1 MHLQE
6 NLIEVEKKDILHSL
20 TFARFHSLMYAR
32 LNFSKLGKDDSF
44 LYTELTFKNQNLNVK
59 SASSFNPS
67 ILDTV
72 THHDLLCNRL
82 YKRHIIYGLVTQ

>member
-1 MHLQE
+1 MQ
-6 NLIEVEKKDILHSL
+6 VDKKDAFSE
-20 TFARFHSLMYAR
+20 FCQRFHSLVYAR
-32 LNFSKLGKDDSF
+32 LNFSKLGKEKDSF
-44 LYTELTFKNQNLNVK
+44 LYTELTSENQNLNVK

-82 YKRHIIYGLVTQ
+82 

>member
-1 MHLQE
+1 M
-6 NLIEVEKKDILHSL
+6 EKKDFSA
-20 TFARFHSLMYAR
+20 FSKFCKRFHSLVHAR
-32 LNFSKLGKDDSF
+32 LNFSNLGKEKDSF
-44 LYTELTFKNQNLNVK
+44 LYTEITSKNQNLNVK

-72 THHDLLCNRL
+72 TCHDLLCNRL